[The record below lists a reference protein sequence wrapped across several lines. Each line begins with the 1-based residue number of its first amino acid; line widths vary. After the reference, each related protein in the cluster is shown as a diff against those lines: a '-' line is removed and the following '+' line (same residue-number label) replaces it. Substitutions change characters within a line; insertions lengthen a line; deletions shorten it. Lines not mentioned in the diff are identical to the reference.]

1 MKHFSLEEYQK
12 NPSRKVIT
20 RDCRNARILCTD
32 RISYD
37 YPVVALV
44 QENGNERM
52 YSYTKDG
59 FTLDDQQA
67 LADCAQKLAAREIP
81 VVISNHDTELTQI
94 LYAKAKIT
102 SFNVQRFI
110 SSNAKNR
117 NAAAELI
124 ALYD

>member
-12 NPSRKVIT
+12 NPSRKIIT

-59 FTLDDQQA
+59 LWFEN
-67 LADCAQKLAAREIP
+67 AQNSNDIFFVPEKKEGWINLYKFNSVTIP
-81 VVISNHDTELTQI
+81 GTKVYDTEEE
-94 LYAKAKIT
+94 AKFEIGNKFENYISTKKI
-102 SFNVQRFI
+102 
-110 SSNAKNR
+110 
-117 NAAAELI
+117 EWEE
-124 ALYD
+124 